1 MVSEITK
8 QPLAKAPLGA
18 PSADGASLRYM
29 VSEITKQPLA
39 KAPLG
44 APSADGASLRYSGP
58 LTPAIIALVSAC
70 MFHIWGRRLDDT
82 DLQIKDTIEGY
93 SKRFGLEKDHRD
105 AFKAPLFDFLKKTKE
120 RIDEVQMPRV
130 DPPAVKYPSRKEMN
144 YDTHIDGEYH
154 RMSRRDVLGLQ
165 SQREEFLVWAWV
177 DDERS
182 EIFIDHQK
190 SRINPDTYLWKLLA
204 LILKSVGKDLL
215 REEIQKEIGKIA
227 IPQHMWHLKKAT
239 DHKLD
244 QYIEAKRWRYT
255 IKPFKACLI
264 SKKK

>member
-1 MVSEITK
+1 MVSEMTK
-8 QPLAKAPLGA
+8 QPLATAPLGV
-18 PSADGASLRYM
+18 PRPDGTSLQ
-29 VSEITKQPLA
+29 S
-39 KAPLG
+39 
-44 APSADGASLRYSGP
+44 SGP

-70 MFHIWGRRLDDT
+70 MFHIWGRRLDDP

-93 SKRFGLEKDHRD
+93 SQRFGLERDHREV
-105 AFKAPLFDFLKKTKE
+105 FKAPLFDFLKKTKE
-120 RIDEVQMPRV
+120 RIDEVETPRGDLPTV
-130 DPPAVKYPSRKEMN
+130 RYPGREEMN
-144 YDTHIDGEYH
+144 YDVHIDGEYH

-227 IPQHMWHLKKAT
+227 IPQHMWYLKKAT

-255 IKPFKACLI
+255 IKSFKACLI